1 MTDWLAQRARR
12 CGDRPALIDGDS
24 TVTWAGLAAI
34 AGRCAA
40 RLGACGVAAG
50 DPVFWQGRADAAAIG
65 WLHGVLWR
73 GAHAVPLPA
82 DLPAETIAALADRL
96 RPAAQLVA
104 DPGHRAWQRAG
115 VETLALDE
123 TPTDGAPVS
132 PPSPADPERV
142 LVVMRTSGTGGDAK
156 LVPLRARHVEA
167 SVFAVGRRLGLQST
181 DRWLLCMPPD
191 HIGGLAILMR
201 SLRIGSAVRLHR
213 RFDAGRVAAEF
224 RAGAVTHAS
233 LVPTMLGR
241 VVERLQPPLGGAL
254 RCVLVGG
261 APTAA
266 QLLDRARSLGVPAVP
281 TWGMTEAGSQ
291 LATLAPGEASN
302 IDLAEHPGLV
312 GRPLRGVEIRAGGI
326 GEPEVLRVRGPM
338 LFDGYAGAPAGAAPD
353 ADGWFTTGDRGY
365 VDAAGMLYVTGRAG
379 ARIISGGENVEP
391 GIVEA
396 LIRNSGLVGDVGLV
410 GVPDEDW
417 GQRVVALVESDRTA
431 AELEAW
437 ARAHLEP
444 AQRPRQWIGVDALPR
459 NRTGKL
465 RRDELLRLA
474 GSK

>member
-1 MTDWLAQRARR
+1 
-12 CGDRPALIDGDS
+12 
-24 TVTWAGLAAI
+24 
-34 AGRCAA
+34 
-40 RLGACGVAAG
+40 
-50 DPVFWQGRADAAAIG
+50 
-65 WLHGVLWR
+65 
-73 GAHAVPLPA
+73 
-82 DLPAETIAALADRL
+82 
-96 RPAAQLVA
+96 
-104 DPGHRAWQRAG
+104 
-115 VETLALDE
+115 
-123 TPTDGAPVS
+123 
-132 PPSPADPERV
+132 
-142 LVVMRTSGTGGDAK
+142 
-156 LVPLRARHVEA
+156 
-167 SVFAVGRRLGLQST
+167 
-181 DRWLLCMPPD
+181 
-191 HIGGLAILMR
+191 
-201 SLRIGSAVRLHR
+201 
-213 RFDAGRVAAEF
+213 
-224 RAGAVTHAS
+224 
-233 LVPTMLGR
+233 
-241 VVERLQPPLGGAL
+241 
-254 RCVLVGG
+254 
-261 APTAA
+261 
-266 QLLDRARSLGVPAVP
+266 
-281 TWGMTEAGSQ
+281 MTEAGSQ
-291 LATLAPGEASN
+291 LATLAPGEAAN
-302 IDLAEHPGLV
+302 IDLAAHPGLV

-444 AQRPRQWIGVDALPR
+444 AQRPRQWIRVDALPR